1 MSKSGKIFSLLA
13 FGALSLLFMSCSS
26 AADKTT
32 DNPLSASSPSTTPA
46 NVPDDTGP
54 PPDVVQASAD
64 ELELRAGSTADATIK
79 LKIANGYHINGNPA
93 SKFQIATALDV
104 SPGAGITAVKTIY
117 PPSITKK
124 FSFADEPITVYE
136 GEAVIKQ
143 TLRAEAGAQKGTQNL
158 RGKLKV
164 QPCDDH
170 VCYPPRTLEVS
181 LPVNVK

>member
-1 MSKSGKIFSLLA
+1 MSKSGIIFSSLC
-13 FGALSLLFMSCSS
+13 FCALSLLLLSCSS
-26 AADKTT
+26 AGDKTP
-32 DNPLSASSPSTTPA
+32 DNPLSSSSPATSPA
-46 NVPDDTGP
+46 NVQDETGP
-54 PPDVVQASAD
+54 PPDVVQASA
-64 ELELRAGSTADATIK
+64 EQLELRAGSTADATVR

-104 SPGAGITAVKTIY
+104 SQGAGITAIKTTY

-143 TLRAEAGAQKGTQNL
+143 TLRAEASAQKGTQTL

-181 LPVNVK
+181 LPVNVN

>member
-1 MSKSGKIFSLLA
+1 MLKSGKFFSLLA
-13 FGALSLLFMSCSS
+13 FGALCFLFMSCSS
-26 AADKTT
+26 AGDKTT
-32 DNPLSASSPSTTPA
+32 DNPLSASSPATTPA
-46 NVPDDTGP
+46 NAQDETGP
-54 PPDVVQASAD
+54 PPDVVQASA
-64 ELELRAGSTADATIK
+64 EALELRAGSAADATIK

-143 TLRAEAGAQKGTQNL
+143 TLRAEAAAQKGTQTL

-181 LPVNVK
+181 LPVNIK